1 MRQIGQIS
9 EVTCIIIYHSCVSA
23 DGRWLRHSTR
33 ARYLHVHPGCSS
45 STDSLHGFPPNLA
58 TCCKMACTY
67 MGMLLLAAS
76 ASAPAD
82 GQRFWTSRADPVVS
96 AVNRAAQEAA
106 PPSSATPGG
115 PYGLARTP
123 YMGWRSWNAYHNSV
137 NQTLLE
143 SVMEAMVAK
152 QKDGKS
158 LSDLVRCCRTFVP
171 QFVAMLN
178 DIFPRFFNAILRL
191 RFWLHKI
198 VLDVTCMGQYWMS
211 IFRYM
216 PPVNF
221 DHRATL
227 LQSDFL
233 SHLYI

>member
-23 DGRWLRHSTR
+23 DGRWLMHSTR

-106 PPSSATPGG
+106 PPSRQEFVDP
-115 PYGLARTP
+115 LA
-123 YMGWRSWNAYHNSV
+123 
-137 NQTLLE
+137 
-143 SVMEAMVAK
+143 
-152 QKDGKS
+152 
-158 LSDLVRCCRTFVP
+158 DL
-171 QFVAMLN
+171 
-178 DIFPRFFNAILRL
+178 
-191 RFWLHKI
+191 
-198 VLDVTCMGQYWMS
+198 
-211 IFRYM
+211 
-216 PPVNF
+216 
-221 DHRATL
+221 RATCSCGNVL
-227 LQSDFL
+227 SRVPPHSVFDQDPSLAHAFRSLPFLEFEWMKVLPFLQNQ
-233 SHLYI
+233 YE